1 MMKRL
6 IQLEFL
12 KLKSNKAMWWL
23 LGLYLISLV
32 FISFS
37 GGMILQSLSDNG
49 LQYNGIDP
57 TILPIYDF
65 DDIWQNLAYLGYFF
79 KIFPAFLI
87 IISVSNE
94 FSFKTHRQNIID
106 GLSRFE
112 FFLSKTVFA
121 AFLAI
126 ISGLLILCLGL
137 VLGFANSSV
146 TDFNSIVASII
157 YVPAHMFQLFVYF
170 LMAIFLTLLIRK
182 TGITIVLFLMYS
194 VILEPIITSL
204 LGIWYPSAASLFPLE
219 SISSIVHF
227 PFSRY
232 ILLETQTFISGP
244 DMLKALFWCLVL
256 GYGIYYQ
263 LVKRDF

>member
-1 MMKRL
+1 MKRL

-23 LGLYLISLV
+23 LGLYLVSLV

-37 GGMILQSLSDNG
+37 GGLILSYLSDNG

-79 KIFPAFLI
+79 KMFPAFLI

-121 AFLAI
+121 GFLAV
-126 ISGLLILCLGL
+126 ISGVLILSLGL
-137 VLGFANSSV
+137 VLGFTHSSV
-146 TDFNSIVASII
+146 IDFSSIVDGII
-157 YVPAHMFQLFVYF
+157 FVPAHIFQLFVYF

-182 TGITIVLFLMYS
+182 TGITIVLFLMYT
-194 VILEPIITSL
+194 VILEPIVTSII
-204 LGIWYPSAASLFPLE
+204 GIWYPTFASFFPLE

-232 ILLETQTFISGP
+232 ILLETQNFISGP
-244 DMLKALFWCLVL
+244 DILKALFWCSIL